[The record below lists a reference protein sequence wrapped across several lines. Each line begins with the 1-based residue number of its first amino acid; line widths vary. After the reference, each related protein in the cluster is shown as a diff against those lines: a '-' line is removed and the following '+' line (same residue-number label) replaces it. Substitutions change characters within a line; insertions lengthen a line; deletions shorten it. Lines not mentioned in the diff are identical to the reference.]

1 MAFRYELRRSNG
13 HAMTGPTI
21 GRQLDA
27 TLANL
32 ATKQDLERFATK
44 EDLKNFATKEDLKNF
59 ATKDDIADLKAE
71 IKAEMKAY
79 VTHDQLNI
87 TIKAAVHELVQA
99 INQNT
104 EDLREDLNNAGI
116 KIRTKVRGRGSY
128 SAE

>member
-1 MAFRYELRRSNG
+1 MVFRHASGRSKG

-21 GRQLDA
+21 GQQLDA

-44 EDLKNFATKEDLKNF
+44 EDLKNFATK
-59 ATKDDIADLKAE
+59 DDIADLKAD

-87 TIKAAVHELVQA
+87 IIKAAVHELVQV

-104 EDLREDLNNAGI
+104 EDLREDLNSAGV

>member
-1 MAFRYELRRSNG
+1 
-13 HAMTGPTI
+13 MTGPTI
-21 GRQLDA
+21 GQQLDA

-44 EDLKNFATKEDLKNF
+44 
-59 ATKDDIADLKAE
+59 DDIADLKADL
-71 IKAEMKAY
+71 KAEMKAY

-87 TIKAAVHELVQA
+87 TIKAAVHELVQV

-104 EDLREDLNNAGI
+104 EDLREDLANSGI
-116 KIRTKVRGRGSY
+116 KFQTRTRGRGNY

>member
-1 MAFRYELRRSNG
+1 MVFRHASGRSKR

-21 GRQLDA
+21 GQQLDA

-44 EDLKNFATKEDLKNF
+44 EDLKNFATKED
-59 ATKDDIADLKAE
+59 IADLKAD

-87 TIKAAVHELVQA
+87 IIKAAVHELVQV

-104 EDLREDLNNAGI
+104 EDLREDLNSAGV

>member
-1 MAFRYELRRSNG
+1 MVFRHASGRSKG

-21 GRQLDA
+21 GQQLDA

-44 EDLKNFATKEDLKNF
+44 EDLKNFATK
-59 ATKDDIADLKAE
+59 DDIADL
-71 IKAEMKAY
+71 KAEMKAY

-87 TIKAAVHELVQA
+87 IIKAAVHELVQM

-104 EDLREDLNNAGI
+104 EDLREDLNSAGV